1 MATVATG
8 YSYADRRATPSR
20 ATPEHADKLGIAAAS
35 A

>member
-8 YSYADRRATPSR
+8 YSYADKGAAPSR
-20 ATPEHADKLGIAAAS
+20 ATREHTDKLGIAAAS